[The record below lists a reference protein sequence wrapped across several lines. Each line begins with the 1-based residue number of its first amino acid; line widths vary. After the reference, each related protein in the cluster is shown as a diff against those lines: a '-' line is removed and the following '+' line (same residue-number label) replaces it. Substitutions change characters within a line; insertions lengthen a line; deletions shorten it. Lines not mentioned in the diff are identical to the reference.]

1 MESLEK
7 SENLEYFA
15 YLRESVDLE
24 TGIAIQK
31 DFIEKYCNF
40 KGVRISKWFIDN
52 DRSAY
57 KYRPKYDSMMIE
69 ILSTECKAS
78 GVICSSLSRFG
89 RNTAETLTEHNRL
102 KKVNKELILVK
113 DNIDSNTILGKAMM
127 GMLAVFND
135 FERDV
140 IVERLANGRAWAKIN
155 GTKSGKPANRP
166 EIKIN
171 WKLFDENKK
180 IGLSIPNIAKVMGI
194 SKSKLYNAVKE
205 RTL

>member
-1 MESLEK
+1 METLEK
-7 SENLEYFA
+7 LDYFA

-31 DFIEKYCNF
+31 NFIEKYCTF
-40 KGVRISKWFIDN
+40 KNVVISKWFIDN

-57 KYRPKYDSMMIE
+57 KYRPKYEVMMNE
-69 ILSTECKAS
+69 ILSPECGVS
-78 GVICSSLSRFG
+78 GVICASLSRFG

-102 KKVNKELILVK
+102 KAANKELILVK

-180 IGLSIPNIAKVMGI
+180 IGLSVPSIAKIMGI
-194 SKSKLYNAVKE
+194 SKSKLYNAINE
-205 RTL
+205 RI